1 MSTQTFPFRPQNLA
15 ALLDEV
21 VTLREQVAA
30 DARQRLEP
38 YRTRH
43 PQGFSTDACNLASYL
58 ALRSND
64 LRPLQER
71 LVEAGVS
78 SLGRGE
84 AQVQTNLNRVIGVLS
99 NALGIAERMDFAEEG
114 PARLERNTE
123 VLFGKRN
130 HDCYARI
137 MVTLPAEAA
146 TRPELV
152 AGLVASGMDCARINC
167 AHDGPPVWQGM
178 INNIRAAEARTGTQ
192 IRVFMDLGGHKIRTG
207 PVPCG
212 PAVIHLQVP
221 RDVLGQ
227 RTGVAPLI
235 LTSGATTPAAPD
247 EYAALPRLPVPA
259 GLLEC
264 LQAGDRLAFTDT
276 RDKPRKLRL
285 RERLPSGEWLAET
298 AHSAYLVPGTP
309 LCLERSG
316 GPRAGA
322 AETVFHVGQFA
333 GKPMVIRLFR
343 GDQVLLR
350 RNTRPGRPAVTA
362 DKTTRPAEIACS
374 HAEVIEE
381 LKPGHTVWIDDGKL
395 GCVVEQIT
403 AQGALLH
410 VTHAGPKGV
419 RIRSDKGINLPD
431 TVLPLPALTAK
442 DLEDLDFVCAHADMV
457 GLSFVRQLD
466 DIDELR
472 RQLAVRGKP
481 GLPIVIKVETAAAV
495 KNLPDLLLGTMGLH
509 PLGVMIARGDLAVEL
524 GSVRMAEIQEEILWI
539 CEAAHVPVI
548 WATQVLETLAKN
560 GVIDRPE
567 ITDAA
572 MSVRAECVMMNKGPF
587 ITDAVV
593 ILHDILTRMDAHQYK
608 KVSRLRRLHW

>member
-1 MSTQTFPFRPQNLA
+1 MSTQCSPAPLQNFA

-21 VTLREQVAA
+21 MELRESVTA
-30 DARQRLEP
+30 DAEKRLEP
-38 YRTRH
+38 YRPRYSE
-43 PQGFSTDACNLASYL
+43 GFSADACNLASYL

-84 AQVQTNLNRVIGVLS
+84 AQVQTNLNRVIGILGS
-99 NALGIAERMDFAEEG
+99 ALGIPGSMDFPEEG
-114 PARLERNTE
+114 SARLTRNTE
-123 VLFGKRN
+123 LLFGQRN
-130 HDCYARI
+130 HACYARI

-146 TRPELV
+146 THSELV
-152 AGLVASGMDCARINC
+152 EGLVASGMDCVRINC
-167 AHDGPPVWQGM
+167 AHDGPAVWQGM
-178 INNIRAAEARTGTQ
+178 IDNIRAAETRTGKR
-192 IRVFMDLGGHKIRTG
+192 IKIFMDLGGHKIRTG
-207 PVPCG
+207 PVQSG
-212 PAVIHLQVP
+212 PAVVHLKVR

-227 RTGVAPLI
+227 RIGVAQLI
-235 LTSGATTPAAPD
+235 LTSAAPEASGAGD
-247 EYAALPRLPVPA
+247 RPELPRLPVPA
-259 GLLEC
+259 GLLAC
-264 LQAGDRLAFTDT
+264 LRAGDRLAFSDT
-276 RDKPRKLRL
+276 RDKQRRLRV
-285 RERLPSGEWLAET
+285 RERLPGGEWLAEISR
-298 AHSAYLVPGTP
+298 SAYLVPGTA
-309 LCLERSG
+309 LRLERSG
-316 GPRAGA
+316 KQRPGSSVS
-322 AETVFHVGQFA
+322 VFHVGRFS
-333 GKPMVIRLFR
+333 GKPMAIRVFR
-343 GDQVLLR
+343 GDQLLLR
-350 RNTRPGRPAVTA
+350 RNNRPGRPATTS
-362 DKTTRPAEIACS
+362 DKGGHPAEIVCS
-374 HAEVIEE
+374 HAEVIDE
-381 LKPGHTVWIDDGKL
+381 LQLGHAVWIDDGKL

-403 AQGALLH
+403 DQGALLH

-419 RIRSDKGINLPD
+419 RIGSDKGINLPD

-457 GLSFVRQLD
+457 GLSFVRQLG

-472 RQLAVRGKP
+472 RQLTARGKP
-481 GLPIVIKVETAAAV
+481 DLPIVIKIETATAV
-495 KNLPDLLLGTMGLH
+495 KNLPDLLLGSIGQHAM
-509 PLGVMIARGDLAVEL
+509 GVMIARGDLAVEL

-548 WATQVLETLAKN
+548 WATQVLETLAKD

-587 ITDAVV
+587 ITDAVA